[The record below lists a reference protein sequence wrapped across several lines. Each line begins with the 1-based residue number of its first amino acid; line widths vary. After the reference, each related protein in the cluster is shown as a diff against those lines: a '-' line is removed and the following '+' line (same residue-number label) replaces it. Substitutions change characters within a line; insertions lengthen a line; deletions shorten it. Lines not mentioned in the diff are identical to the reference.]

1 MVFNMHQ
8 ITIALTTKLF
18 CLMFV

>member
-1 MVFNMHQ
+1 MHQ